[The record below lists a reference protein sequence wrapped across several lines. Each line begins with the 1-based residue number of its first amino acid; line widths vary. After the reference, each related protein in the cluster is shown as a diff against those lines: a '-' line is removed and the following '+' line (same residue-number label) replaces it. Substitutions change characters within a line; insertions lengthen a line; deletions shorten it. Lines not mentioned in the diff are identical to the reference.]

1 MTDTKTENP
10 YENWIGHQ
18 VVDQD
23 GEKVGK
29 IEELYLDDASGQPEW
44 LAIKTGMFG
53 SKQSFAPIAGAKNSG
68 DQLQLAFT
76 KDQVK
81 DAPKVDPD
89 GHLEPDEEAEL
100 YRHYGRQ
107 SDYEGGTGKSQGAAD
122 GRDTGSDTSGPNTD
136 DAMTR
141 SEEEL
146 AVGTR
151 SHEAGKVRL
160 RKYVV
165 TEDVS
170 TTVPVRKEKARLER
184 EPITDA
190 NRDAA
195 TSGGDLTEEDHEMT
209 LNEEEVV
216 SDKKVT
222 AKERVRL
229 DKDVE
234 VSDET
239 VSDQVRKEQIEM
251 DDTSNR

>member
-1 MTDTKTENP
+1 MTDTKTENA

-18 VVDQD
+18 VVDQE
-23 GEKVGK
+23 GAKVGK
-29 IEELYLDDASGQPEW
+29 VEELYLDDASGQPEW

-68 DQLQLAFT
+68 DDLQLAFT
-76 KDQVK
+76 KDQIK

-100 YRHYGRQ
+100 YRHYGREG
-107 SDYEGGTGKSQGAAD
+107 DYGSQASNAD
-122 GRDTGSDTSGPNTD
+122 RGRDTSGPETD

-146 AVGTR
+146 SVGTR
-151 SHEAGKVRL
+151 SHETGRARL

-165 TEDVS
+165 TEDVN
-170 TTVPVRKEKARLER
+170 TTVPVRKEMAHVER

-190 NRDAA
+190 NRSAA
-195 TSGGDLTEEDHEMT
+195 TSGGGITEEEHEMT

-216 SDKKVT
+216 VDKKVT
-222 AKERVRL
+222 PKERVL

-234 VSDET
+234 VQDET
-239 VSDQVRKEQIEM
+239 VSDQVRKEQVEM